1 MPHTIELLPQQE
13 GISFDEAEHRYTFA
27 SKLGPVNPASATQ
40 VLTVSGG
47 KQFDVSYWRR
57 SLIEK
62 QGLTAQEAEVFMDK
76 HRNLRA
82 DIGTELHALI
92 RAELLG
98 LPFTPPK
105 HAEPLQLIAT
115 WRREFLPRVG
125 KVMLCEQPLCSRW
138 GFYTGT
144 PDLVAEIDGRLLVV
158 DWKTKAS
165 EAKAKPEA
173 SWALQLG
180 GYAGLI
186 EDQYGVQLDGA
197 LNVMVWPGGTA
208 DVAYNRA
215 DVKQAR
221 ERFNAYL
228 RKHHEIRAA
237 QGCAMHRKALQHLD
251 REIACGRVQ
260 VGVI

>member
-1 MPHTIELLPQQE
+1 MGHTLQLLDPQP
-13 GISFDEAEHRYTFA
+13 GISFDEAEHRYTLE
-27 SKLGPVNPASATQ
+27 SKVGAVHPASATQ
-40 VLTVSGG
+40 VLTVSGA
-47 KQFDVSYWRR
+47 KAFDTTYWRR

-62 QGLTAQEAEVFMDK
+62 QGLTETEADVFMDK

-98 LPFTPPK
+98 LPFNPPK
-105 HAEPLQLIAT
+105 HAEPLQLVAT
-115 WRREFLPRVG
+115 WRQQFLPRVEE
-125 KVMLCEQPLCSRW
+125 VLLCEVPLASRW

-144 PDLVAEIDGRLLVV
+144 PDLLARVDGKLLVV

-186 EDQYGVQLDGA
+186 ADQYGIEVDGA

-221 ERFNAYL
+221 ERFYGCL
-228 RKHHEIRAA
+228 RKHHEIRAM
-237 QGCAMHRKALQHLD
+237 QGCALHRKALQHFD
-251 REIACGRVQ
+251 REVACGRVC
-260 VGVI
+260 VGVC